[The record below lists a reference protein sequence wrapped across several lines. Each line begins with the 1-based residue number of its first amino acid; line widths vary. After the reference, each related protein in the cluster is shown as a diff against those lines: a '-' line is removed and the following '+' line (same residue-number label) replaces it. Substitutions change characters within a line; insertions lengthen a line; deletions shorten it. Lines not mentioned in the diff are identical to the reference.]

1 MLAKQEPRSNL
12 GRCGSSSTY
21 GSTGSLGEVSD
32 VIIPIPEAAELQGG
46 VEPGRTQQDSGWS
59 SWNGSFPT
67 GDVQKA
73 KKSQVSRVGFHS
85 DLLIPSVLFEN
96 SGFFPLNFI
105 WLGLKP
111 SSLPELRDCFNTEK
125 NRFQK
130 SVFTEYSSTCWR
142 KIDIERSV
150 LIAVSENIP

>member
-1 MLAKQEPRSNL
+1 MLAKQEPRSNM
-12 GRCGSSSTY
+12 GRCGSSSKY
-21 GSTGSLGEVSD
+21 RSTGSLGEVSD
-32 VIIPIPEAAELQGG
+32 VIIPIPKAAELLGG

-67 GDVQKA
+67 GDVWKA
-73 KKSQVSRVGFHS
+73 KKSEISRVGFHS

-111 SSLPELRDCFNTEK
+111 SSLPELR
-125 NRFQK
+125 
-130 SVFTEYSSTCWR
+130 
-142 KIDIERSV
+142 IV
-150 LIAVSENIP
+150 LIQKKIVFRSQFSQNTPVLVGGKLIMRSLY